1 MAARSWLLALG
12 LVLVALNLRPVFTS
26 VSPVAAQ
33 VQQGLGL
40 SASTLGLLTTVTVL
54 CLGVFAPLAPRLAIR
69 FGTERTVLGMLLLL
83 AGGTALRGALGS
95 FGLFAGA
102 LLAGAAIGVIGVLL
116 PSIIKRDFPQRVGL
130 MMGLY
135 SMSLCL
141 GAALA
146 AGATVPLG
154 EWLGGDWRH
163 ALAAWGAFALV
174 GALAWLPQL
183 RAQDPQQGTNQ
194 ADVGLWRDGLAWAV
208 SLYMGLQSALAYS
221 VFAWLPPILVDRGL
235 SPLEAGFL
243 LSVSVMSQLVTAF
256 GGSWLALR
264 FGSDQR
270 PTLCLMLL
278 LALVGLLGCLHA
290 PLESI
295 LPWVVLLGLGQGG
308 QFSVALLLIVLRS
321 RDTPTAARLSGMS
334 QGVGYTLAALG
345 PVAAG
350 LLHDFSGSWSSLGM
364 LFAALTVAAGASGWI
379 AAQNRYVGAV
389 A

>member
-1 MAARSWLLALG
+1 MAARPWLLAFG
-12 LVLVALNLRPVFTS
+12 LVLVALNLRPAFTS
-26 VSPVAAQ
+26 VSPVLAQ
-33 VQQGLGL
+33 VQQSLGL
-40 SASTLGLLTTVTVL
+40 SASALGLLMTLTVL

-83 AGGTALRGALGS
+83 AAGTALRGVLGS

-116 PSIIKRDFPQRVGL
+116 PSIIKREFPQRVGL

-146 AGATVPLG
+146 AGATVPL
-154 EWLGGDWRH
+154 EELLGGDWRH
-163 ALAAWGAFALV
+163 ALAVWGVFALV

-183 RAQDPQQGTNQ
+183 HAQDPRQGSNQ
-194 ADVGLWRDGLAWAV
+194 AGVGLWRDGLAWAV

-221 VFAWLPPILVDRGL
+221 VFAWLPPILVDRGMTA
-235 SPLEAGFL
+235 LEAGFL

-278 LALVGLLGCLHA
+278 LALIGLLGCLHA

-295 LPWVVLLGLGQGG
+295 LLWVVLLGLGQGG

-334 QGVGYTLAALG
+334 QGVAYRRLEELGQVFHPWQEALRC
-345 PVAAG
+345 PVQPSLRAN
-350 LLHDFSGSWSSLGM
+350 SS
-364 LFAALTVAAGASGWI
+364 ALPM
-379 AAQNRYVGAV
+379 
-389 A
+389 